1 MPIRRG
7 RWRPVPEALPTGAR
21 VLADLVLFIHFCIAG
36 FIGAGFVLI
45 PLGAAAGWRWV
56 RHRRLRLLHAGAIAF
71 VALESLA
78 GIACPL
84 TVWEDM
90 LRGGTSGEGGFIG
103 HWLGRLLYWDF
114 PAGVFTALYVGL
126 ALLAI
131 ALWRRVPPQA
141 R

>member
-1 MPIRRG
+1 M
-7 RWRPVPEALPTGAR
+7 
-21 VLADLVLFIHFCIAG
+21 LADLLLVVHFCIAG
-36 FIGAGFVLI
+36 FITAGFLLI

-56 RHRRLRLLHAGAIAF
+56 RRRRLRLAHAGAIVF

-84 TVWEDM
+84 TVWEAM
-90 LRGGTSGEGGFIG
+90 LRGDTVGETGFV
-103 HWLGRLLYWDF
+103 GRLLYWDF
-114 PAGVFTALYVGL
+114 PAEVFTVLYVVL

-131 ALWRRVPPQA
+131 VFWRLIPPQA

>member
-1 MPIRRG
+1 LPIG
-7 RWRPVPEALPTGAR
+7 VR
-21 VLADLVLFIHFCIAG
+21 VLADLILVVHFCIAG
-36 FIGAGFVLI
+36 FITAGFVLI

-56 RHRRLRLLHAGAIAF
+56 RRRRLRLLHGGAIAV

-84 TVWEDM
+84 TVWEAM
-90 LRGGTSGEGGFIG
+90 LRGGTAGETGFIG
-103 HWLGRLLYWDF
+103 HWFGRLLYWDF
-114 PAGVFTALYVGL
+114 PPIFFTLLYVAL

-131 ALWRRVPPQA
+131 VLWRLIPPQA

>member
-1 MPIRRG
+1 M
-7 RWRPVPEALPTGAR
+7 
-21 VLADLVLFIHFCIAG
+21 LADLVLAVHFCSAA
-36 FIGAGFVLI
+36 FITAGFVLI
-45 PLGAAAGWRWV
+45 PLGAAVGWRWV
-56 RHRRLRLLHAGAIAF
+56 RLRRLRLLHAGAIAF

-78 GIACPL
+78 GMACPL
-84 TVWEDM
+84 TVWEAM
-90 LRGGTSGEGGFIG
+90 LRGGTVGETGFM
-103 HWLGRLLYWDF
+103 GRLLYWDF

>member
-1 MPIRRG
+1 MPIG
-7 RWRPVPEALPTGAR
+7 VR
-21 VLADLVLFIHFCIAG
+21 VLADLILVVHVCIAG
-36 FIGAGFVLI
+36 FITAGFVLI

-84 TVWEDM
+84 TVWENM
-90 LRGGTSGEGGFIG
+90 LRGGTSGEAGFIG

-114 PAGVFTALYVGL
+114 PPALFTLLYVAL
-126 ALLAI
+126 ALLA
-131 ALWRRVPPQA
+131 AWLWRRIPPQA
-141 R
+141 P